1 MSVQNVPGTLALTN
15 ELASGIGAEAIAVAM
30 TSVATNQ
37 LSDNMTSYAQDQYVE
52 GQKMAPLMT
61 AMQYVQLGLI
71 IATPV
76 LGGLG
81 LGLLA
86 VNSESMAGQMATS
99 LVKAATEG
107 VQGASGLAMGGIQA
121 RKSTLQAS
129 IELDTTG
136 ANVDEKLAGSNGNT
150 ITSLSQGESKL
161 GSDIATIAQSMG
173 SVMSNKFAR

>member
-1 MSVQNVPGTLALTN
+1 MSVQNVPGTLTLTN
-15 ELASGIGAEAIAVAM
+15 ELASGIASESVALAM

-37 LSDNMTSYAQDQYVE
+37 LSDNMTSYAQDQYIE

-61 AMQYVQLGLI
+61 AMQYVQIGLI
-71 IATPV
+71 VAAPA

-81 LGLLA
+81 LLA
-86 VNSESMAGQMATS
+86 IGSETSAGQMATS
-99 LVKAATEG
+99 LVKAATEL
-107 VQGASGLAMGGIQA
+107 VQGASGAAIGGMQA
-121 RKSTLQAS
+121 RKSSLQAS

-136 ANVDEKLAGSNGNT
+136 ANVDEKLAGTNGNT

-161 GSDIATIAQSMG
+161 GSNIATIAQSMG